1 MNLKIILMVI
11 IFTLF
16 SGCENSNSKKNIAN
30 TKQIVVPKGL
40 YNIDIEN
47 SLIKWIGRTPVK
59 SHDGTINVFEG
70 TFTVDDRGVLNGKV
84 IIDMNSINCTDL
96 SGGGKSN
103 LEGHL
108 KNDDFFSVNN
118 YPTSTINLS
127 SNLKIEN
134 GMINFNGNLV
144 IKGITQPISFK
155 SNLEK
160 TNSGKYLA
168 KSSFS
173 FDRSLYDIKYKSTS
187 FFDDLGD
194 KFINDNIE
202 IEIDILTL

>member
-1 MNLKIILMVI
+1 MNFKILM
-11 IFTLF
+11 IFSVFIFL
-16 SGCENSNSKKNIAN
+16 SGCSNSKKEKSLINNLEI
-30 TKQIVVPKGL
+30 TVPEGS
-40 YNIDIEN
+40 YDIDVEN
-47 SLIKWIGRTPVK
+47 SLVKWIGRTPVK
-59 SHDGTINVFEG
+59 SHDGTIKVLEG
-70 TFTVDDRGVLNGKV
+70 NLKVDDKGILKGRV
-84 IIDMNSINCTDL
+84 IIDMKSINCTDL

-202 IEIDILTL
+202 IEIDLLTL

>member
-1 MNLKIILMVI
+1 MNFRIVLILTVFI
-11 IFTLF
+11 VF
-16 SGCENSNSKKNIAN
+16 SGCDNSKSKKSVINSQEVI
-30 TKQIVVPKGL
+30 VPKGL
-40 YNIDIEN
+40 YDIDVEK
-47 SLIKWIGRTPVK
+47 SSVKWIGRTPVK
-59 SHDGTINVFEG
+59 SHDGLINVLNG
-70 TFTVDDRGVLNGKV
+70 SFTVNDKGSLNGKV

-108 KNDDFFSVNN
+108 KNDDFFSVNT

-127 SNLKIEN
+127 SKLKLID
-134 GMINFNGNLV
+134 GMITFNGDLI
-144 IKGITQPISFK
+144 IKDISKPISFK
-155 SNLEK
+155 SELEK
-160 TNSGKYLA
+160 TKEGKYQA

-202 IEIDILTL
+202 IEINIITL